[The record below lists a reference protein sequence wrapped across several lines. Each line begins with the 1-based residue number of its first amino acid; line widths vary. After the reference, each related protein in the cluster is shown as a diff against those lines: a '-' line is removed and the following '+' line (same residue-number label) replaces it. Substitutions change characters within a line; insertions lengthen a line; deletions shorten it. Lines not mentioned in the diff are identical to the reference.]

1 MKPLETPVRV
11 GRLTLPNRLVM
22 APMTRSRADDA
33 TGVPSD
39 LVATYYAQRAGAGLI
54 VTEGVFPSP
63 LGKGYVRTPGLHDDL
78 QQAAWR
84 RVAEAVHA
92 AGGRIFMQ
100 LMHTGRISHPSL
112 LPGGALPVAPS
123 AIRAAGQAYLASG
136 PADFVTPRA
145 LDTDEIAGIVDD
157 YRQAT
162 RRAIEAGFDGV
173 ELHAASGYLPE
184 QFLSSGSNHRSDAYG
199 GSIARR
205 TRFVL
210 EVLAA
215 MAEVAGSDRVG
226 LKINP
231 EMGFN
236 DAQDD
241 TPVETYTHLV
251 QQVAHLGLAYLH
263 VATGASG
270 FDYHAHLRPLYPG
283 TYLLGGG
290 LSAASAEEHIR
301 HRRADAVVFGSA
313 YLANPDLD
321 QRLALGAP
329 LNTPARET
337 FYSAGPEGYVDY
349 PPLDRALRLHAY
361 GGPEALHLDRL
372 PRPTPGAGEVL
383 VRVHAA
389 GLNPLDWK
397 LRNGWLKD
405 AFALPLPATL
415 GLEFAGEVVA
425 AGTGAD
431 TVRFAPGTR
440 VLGLAPRLG
449 AYADHV
455 AVPAEALAVLPAGL
469 DVTTAAALPVSLLT
483 AQQALFE
490 AGRLQ
495 AGETVL
501 IHGAGGAVGGIAVQL
516 ARQAGARVWATA
528 STGLAVHLRGIGAER
543 VVDARSG
550 GLAALPHGSVDLVLD
565 LTGSDPAGLWSLLS
579 RAGRVVSTASPQIAA
594 LAPAGIA
601 AGWLQMRPDAAGL
614 QALAA
619 QVAAGTLRADLGETV
634 QLADV
639 PAVMQRRFSDGG
651 RGKAV
656 ALLR

>member
-22 APMTRSRADDA
+22 APMTRSRADA
-33 TGVPSD
+33 TTGVPSD

-63 LGKGYVRTPGLHDDL
+63 MGKGYVRTPGIHTDE

-84 RVAEAVHA
+84 GVTEAVHA

-112 LPGGALPVAPS
+112 LPGGAQPVAPS
-123 AIRAAGQAYLASG
+123 AVKAAGQVYLANG
-136 PADFVTPRA
+136 PADFVEPRM
-145 LDTDEIAGIVDD
+145 LSVEEIAAVVDD

-184 QFLSSGSNHRSDAYG
+184 QFLSSGTNLRTDGYG
-199 GSIARR
+199 GSIAKRA
-205 TRFVL
+205 RFLL

-215 MAEVAGSDRVG
+215 MAEAAGSDRVG
-226 LKINP
+226 VKINP

-236 DAQDD
+236 DVRDD
-241 TPVETYTHLV
+241 TPVETYTYLV
-251 QQVAHLGLAYLH
+251 QQIAHLGLAYLH

-290 LSAASAEEHIR
+290 LDQARAEELIR
-301 HRRADAVVFGSA
+301 NRRADAVVFGSA
-313 YLANPDLD
+313 YLANPDLE
-321 QRLALGAP
+321 RRFASGAP
-329 LNTPARET
+329 LNAPARET
-337 FYSAGPEGYVDY
+337 FYSAGPQGYVDY
-349 PPLDRALRLHAY
+349 PALGRALRLHAY
-361 GGPEALHLDRL
+361 GGPEGLHLDRL

-397 LRNGWLKD
+397 LRSGALQ
-405 AFALPLPATL
+405 AVFPLALPVTL
-415 GLEFAGEVVA
+415 GIELAGEVVT
-425 AGTGAD
+425 TGPGVD
-431 TVRFAPGTR
+431 LAPGTR
-440 VLGLAPRLG
+440 VLAILRGLG
-449 AYADHV
+449 AYADEV
-455 AVPAEALAVLPAGL
+455 VVPADALAVMPAGL
-469 DVTTAAALPVSLLT
+469 DFTTAAALPVSLLT

-490 AGRLQ
+490 AGALR

-501 IHGAGGAVGGIAVQL
+501 VHGASGGVGGFVVQL
-516 ARQAGARVWATA
+516 ARQAGARVWASA
-528 STGLAVHLRGIGAER
+528 SAGHAERLAARGAER
-543 VVDARSG
+543 IVDARQG
-550 GLAALPHGSVDLVLD
+550 GLAELPRDGVDLVLD
-565 LTGSDPAGLWSLLS
+565 LAGSDPAELWPLLS
-579 RAGRVVSTASPQIAA
+579 PAGRLISTAAPQIAS
-594 LAPAGIA
+594 LAPAGRPA
-601 AGWLQMRPDAAGL
+601 RWVQMRPDVAQL

-619 QVAAGTLRADLGETV
+619 QVASGALQADIGETV
-634 QLADV
+634 ALADV
-639 PAVMQRRFSDGG
+639 PTVMERRRTEGG

>member
-22 APMTRSRADDA
+22 APMTRSRADDT
-33 TGVPSD
+33 TGVPRD

-63 LGKGYVRTPGLHDDL
+63 AGKGYVRTPGLHNDV
-78 QQAAWR
+78 QQAAWQ

-100 LMHTGRISHPSL
+100 LMHTGRISHPTL
-112 LPGGALPVAPS
+112 QPGGVLPVAPS
-123 AIRAAGQAYLASG
+123 AVRPAGQTYLATG
-136 PADFVTPRA
+136 PAAFVTPRA
-145 LDTDEIAGIVDD
+145 LATEEIAGIVDD

-184 QFLSSGSNHRSDAYG
+184 QFLSSGTNQRSDAYG

-205 TRFVL
+205 ARFVL

-236 DAQDD
+236 DVHDD

-283 TYLLGGG
+283 TYLRGGG
-290 LSAASAEEHIR
+290 LDQAGAEDHIR
-301 HRRADAVVFGSA
+301 QRRADAVVFGSA

-321 QRLALGAP
+321 QRFALGAP
-329 LNTPARET
+329 LNPPAPET

-361 GGPEALHLDRL
+361 GGPEALQIDRV
-372 PRPTPGAGEVL
+372 PRPAPAAGEVL

-405 AFALPLPATL
+405 AFPLPLPATL

-425 AGTGAD
+425 SGPDVDRG
-431 TVRFAPGTR
+431 RLAPGTR

-455 AVPAEALAVLPAGL
+455 VVPTEALADLPAAL
-469 DVTTAAALPVSLLT
+469 DVVTAAALPVSLLT

-490 AGRLQ
+490 AGALQ

-501 IHGAGGAVGGIAVQL
+501 VHGAGGAVGGIAVQL
-516 ARQAGARVWATA
+516 AHQAGAQVWASA
-528 STGLAVHLRGIGAER
+528 SAAEAERLTQRGAQR
-543 VVDARSG
+543 VVDARQG
-550 GLAALPHGSVDLVLD
+550 GLDTLPRGGVDLVLD
-565 LTGSDPAGLWSLLS
+565 LTGSDPTGLWALLS
-579 RAGRVVSTASPQIAA
+579 PAGRVVSTASPQIAA

-601 AGWLQMRPDAAGL
+601 ARWAQMRPDAARL
-614 QALAA
+614 QALVA
-619 QVAAGTLRADLGETV
+619 QVAAGTLRAEVGEAV
-634 QLADV
+634 PLADV

>member
-1 MKPLETPVRV
+1 MKPLETSVRV

-22 APMTRSRADDA
+22 APMTRSRADDS

-63 LGKGYVRTPGLHDDL
+63 MGKGYVRTPGMHTDE

-84 RVAEAVHA
+84 HVTDAVHA

-112 LPGGALPVAPS
+112 LPGGAQPVAPS
-123 AIRAAGQAYLASG
+123 AIKAAGQVYLGSG
-136 PADFVTPRA
+136 PADFVEPRA
-145 LDTDEIAGIVDD
+145 LSTEEIAAVVDD

-162 RRAIEAGFDGV
+162 CRAIEAGFDGV

-184 QFLSSGSNHRSDAYG
+184 QFLSSGSNQRTDGYG
-199 GSIARR
+199 GSIAKRA
-205 TRFVL
+205 RFTL

-215 MAEVAGSDRVG
+215 MAEAAGSNRVG
-226 LKINP
+226 IKINP

-236 DAQDD
+236 DARDD
-241 TPVETYTHLV
+241 TPVETYTYLV
-251 QQVAHLGLAYLH
+251 QQIAHLDLAYLH

-290 LSAASAEEHIR
+290 LDQASAEDHIR
-301 HRRADAVVFGSA
+301 RRRADAVVFGSA
-313 YLANPDLD
+313 YLANPDLE
-321 QRLALGAP
+321 QRFAVGAP
-329 LNTPARET
+329 LNAPARET

-349 PPLDRALRLHAY
+349 PALGRALRLHAY
-361 GGPEALHLDRL
+361 GGPEGLHLDRL
-372 PRPTPGAGEVL
+372 PRPTPGASEVL

-397 LRNGWLKD
+397 LRSGALQGP
-405 AFALPLPATL
+405 FPLPLPTTL
-415 GLEFAGEVVA
+415 GLELAGEVVA
-425 AGTGAD
+425 TGPGVD
-431 TVRFAPGTR
+431 LAPGTR
-440 VLGLAPRLG
+440 VLAMLGALG
-449 AYADHV
+449 AYADEV
-455 AVPAEALAVLPAGL
+455 VVPANALAVMPAGL
-469 DVTTAAALPVSLLT
+469 DFTTAAALPVSLLA

-490 AGRLQ
+490 AGALR

-501 IHGAGGAVGGIAVQL
+501 IHGASGGVGGFAVQL
-516 ARQAGARVWATA
+516 AHQAGAQVWASA
-528 STGLAVHLRGIGAER
+528 SPDQAERLGSLGAER
-543 VVDARSG
+543 IVDARRG
-550 GLAALPHGSVDLVLD
+550 GLAALPAGSVDLVLN
-565 LTGSDPAGLWSLLS
+565 LTESDPAELWRLLS
-579 RAGRVVSTASPQIAA
+579 AAGRVVSTAMPHIAS
-594 LAPAGIA
+594 LAPAGHA
-601 AGWLQMRPDAAGL
+601 ARWTQTRPDAAQL
-614 QALAA
+614 QALAM
-619 QVAAGTLRADLGETV
+619 QVASGALRADIGETV
-634 QLADV
+634 ALADV
-639 PAVMQRRFSDGG
+639 PAVMERRRTLGG